1 MNIDIMQ
8 DWLCASHGIL

>member
-8 DWLCASHGIL
+8 